1 MEVAQAQEG
10 NEIELDLSIRISFDS
25 IANSNGIALPEE
37 EHFLDDFDP
46 FQLVIESNGTVELKA
61 AEVFLAMGMEGVAKL
76 INREL
81 EEGTVAVEI
90 DELADA
96 VHGIDAAEGRQGGG
110 DEQPVIAAGVAA
122 NESGR
127 GESAD
132 AVGEQPFGV
141 EEGVEMAVRV
151 EGK

>member
-96 VHGIDAAEGRQGGG
+96 VHGRQGGG

-132 AVGEQPFGV
+132 AVGEQPFVV
-141 EEGVEMAVRV
+141 EEGVEMAVSV